1 MSEEVVYGFSN
12 IKWHEIKIGDIMSYL
27 NNHNLRKYILI
38 TNITGETLDSV
49 ILHYREA
56 RYSNS
61 NNRWIW
67 TKTIKTIQRGSEME
81 LPFKFNNNLRNESAL
96 TDITALKKAEEAE
109 AQMKKEEEAARI
121 AAEEAEVQ
129 RIAEAQR
136 KEEEEAA
143 RRVAKEVEARRLE
156 RDTQMAKYAKMMK
169 EQERLEALAKVKD
182 ERLAEE
188 IKKKKD
194 LLKLRNQ
201 MQGYSRDHPELDPEK
216 IKAVFEDDINEAA
229 EKVVIKG
236 YNEDIIKRKFIEI
249 LYSETFET
257 PTGGG
262 HNKTKRKSRRR
273 SKKRSKKKLKKRS
286 KKSLKK

>member
-1 MSEEVVYGFSN
+1 MGEEVVYGFKN

-27 NNHNLRKYILI
+27 NNHNQRKYILI
-38 TNITGETLDSV
+38 TKITSETLDSV

-81 LPFKFNNNLRNESAL
+81 FTFNNNLRNESAL
-96 TDITALKKAEEAE
+96 TNITALKKAEEAE
-109 AQMKKEEEAARI
+109 AQMKKEEEVARIAAEEEAARI

-136 KEEEEAA
+136 EAE
-143 RRVAKEVEARRLE
+143 EVEARRLE

-169 EQERLEALAKVKD
+169 EQERLEALAKEKD

-201 MQGYSRDHPELDPEK
+201 MQRYSKKYTELDPEK
-216 IKAVFEDDINEAA
+216 IKAAFEDDINEAA